1 MREGQNT
8 SKERL
13 LTPKI
18 GLHRIIIPL
27 YIPHENGYYAQTY
40 SIFETCLKSLHKT
53 SVTTS
58 KVSVI
63 SNGSCSEVNTR
74 LMGLFADGFID
85 ELIVEKDNIGKINSI
100 LKALRTS
107 EERLITIT
115 DADVLFLNGWED
127 AVLEVFEAFPN
138 AGAVCPV
145 PVFRKHNNYTHN
157 IWFDCFFS
165 KRLIF
170 EPVPNP
176 QAMERFAKSIG
187 WSRLDTKFKDVML
200 TLTAKNGV
208 KAMVGCSHFVATYKK
223 EVFKALANNNS
234 PFALGGNSE
243 TKYLDEPVVKFN
255 GYRLS
260 TQLNYAYHMGNKL
273 EPFMIQEFDTL
284 VEARKKELSINFK
297 ELTKNRLSYA
307 IKMKFFKK
315 FMAIKAIKRWFYKQ
329 KGLNRQQLKHFLG
342 EA

>member
-13 LTPKI
+13 LTQKT
-18 GLHRIIIPL
+18 GLHRAIIPL
-27 YIPHENGYYAQTY
+27 YIPHENGYYAQSY
-40 SIFETCLKSLHKT
+40 SIFEACLTSLHTT
-53 SVTTS
+53 SVTAI

-63 SNGSCSEVNTR
+63 SNGSCHAVNTR
-74 LMGLFADGFID
+74 LMGLAADGFID
-85 ELIVEKDNIGKINSI
+85 ELIIEKENIGKINSI

-127 AVLEVFEAFPN
+127 AVLGIFEAFPK

-145 PVFRKHNNYTHN
+145 PVFRKHNNFTHN
-157 IWFDCFFS
+157 IWFDYFFS
-165 KRLIF
+165 DRLTF
-170 EPVPNP
+170 ETVPNP
-176 QAMERFAKSIG
+176 LAMERFAKSIG

-223 EVFKALANNNS
+223 EVFEALPTVNS

-243 TKYLDEPVVKFN
+243 TEYLDKPVVAFN
-255 GYRLS
+255 AYRLS
-260 TQLNYAYHMGNKL
+260 TVQNYAYHMGNTL
-273 EPFMIQEFDTL
+273 EPFIKEEFSTL
-284 VEARKKELSINFK
+284 VEVQKKELAVHFK
-297 ELTKNRLSYA
+297 KLTKNRLAYA
-307 IKMKFFKK
+307 LKMKLFRKI
-315 FMAIKAIKRWFYKQ
+315 MAIKAIKRWFYKQ
-329 KGLNRQQLKHFLG
+329 KGLNAQQLTYFLG